1 MLSASTTKVP
11 HLRMQLIMLHENL
24 AGGFILW
31 ISDFL
36 RFERSEIFVGGLIF
50 AIFNSSY
57 NKFEGEKT
65 QYLNY
70 YHFLSYNAL

>member
-11 HLRMQLIMLHENL
+11 HLRMQLTMLHENL

-31 ISDFL
+31 ISDF
-36 RFERSEIFVGGLIF
+36 ERSESFVGGLIF

-57 NKFEGEKT
+57 NKFEGKKT

-70 YHFLSYNAL
+70 YHFLSYIAL

>member
-11 HLRMQLIMLHENL
+11 HLRMQLTMLHENL

-36 RFERSEIFVGGLIF
+36 RFERSESFVGGLIF
-50 AIFNSSY
+50 AIFN
-57 NKFEGEKT
+57 KFEGKKT